1 VHGSGRLPL
10 IACIAFTIWLAA
22 VFFQSHFENEVSRR
36 MGDRVNGFYYARWEG
51 LYLERLWGHG
61 VVFLKD
67 GRVYGGDSQTC
78 FTGEYQDHGDALIAR
93 VSVFS
98 LSQAYS
104 ALLDEREENHQ
115 AVSLYLQRISL
126 ICAEEM
132 I

>member
-1 VHGSGRLPL
+1 
-10 IACIAFTIWLAA
+10 
-22 VFFQSHFENEVSRR
+22 

-51 LYLERLWGHG
+51 LFPQRLWGHG

-67 GRVYGGDSQTC
+67 GRVYGGDSQSC
-78 FTGEYQDHGDALIAR
+78 FTGEYQDHGDELIAS
-93 VSVFS
+93 VSVFP

-104 ALLDEREENHQ
+104 ALPGECEENHR
-115 AVSLYLQRISL
+115 AVGLFLQRISL

>member
-1 VHGSGRLPL
+1 MRGK
-10 IACIAFTIWLAA
+10 
-22 VFFQSHFENEVSRR
+22 
-36 MGDRVNGFYYARWEG
+36 VNGFHYARWEG
-51 LYLERLWGHG
+51 LPPERLWGCG

-67 GRVYGGDSQTC
+67 GKVYGGDSQTC

-93 VSVFS
+93 VSVFP

-104 ALLDEREENHQ
+104 ALLGEREENHR

-132 I
+132 V